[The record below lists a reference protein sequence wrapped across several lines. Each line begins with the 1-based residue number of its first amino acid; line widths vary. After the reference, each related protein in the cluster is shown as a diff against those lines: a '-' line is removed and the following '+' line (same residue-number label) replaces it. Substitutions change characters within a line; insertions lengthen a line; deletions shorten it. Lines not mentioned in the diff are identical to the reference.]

1 MGKDDFYDLE
11 RTFMDY
17 VGSSITRNYLECR
30 EKQIRL
36 LLLACF
42 KLIHD
47 DQVLC
52 HRRVCSDDFVLY
64 LFSFGN
70 TWHCCLEQKR
80 KKEVKQIMKKI
91 KKFYELRHIKAQM
104 QMVEDS
110 LSIVKSRI
118 RLHSVTEKQ
127 HNGAFYMDSVLGKLE
142 NELNNL
148 ENQKKQLQRESDLIL
163 KELSVLPEMPRK
175 IMMYK
180 YVYALNWVQISKK
193 TGYSYEEALKLYK
206 EAKKQLYSDID

>member
-1 MGKDDFYDLE
+1 
-11 RTFMDY
+11 
-17 VGSSITRNYLECR
+17 
-30 EKQIRL
+30 
-36 LLLACF
+36 
-42 KLIHD
+42 
-47 DQVLC
+47 
-52 HRRVCSDDFVLY
+52 
-64 LFSFGN
+64 
-70 TWHCCLEQKR
+70 
-80 KKEVKQIMKKI
+80 MKKI

-127 HNGAFYMDSVLGKLE
+127 HNGAFYTDSVLGKLE

-206 EAKKQLYSDID
+206 EAKKQLYSNID